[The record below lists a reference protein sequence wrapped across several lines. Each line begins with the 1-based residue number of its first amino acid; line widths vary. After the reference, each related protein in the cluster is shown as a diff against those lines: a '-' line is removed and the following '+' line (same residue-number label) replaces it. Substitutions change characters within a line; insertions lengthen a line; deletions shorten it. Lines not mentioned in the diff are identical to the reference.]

1 MREKM
6 SKRRKKEQKAEEKR
20 LVFEKN
26 EKWYIIGREGIVLRR
41 GFYESFL
48 SWTFDRKS
56 VHRKL

>member
-1 MREKM
+1 M
-6 SKRRKKEQKAEEKR
+6 SKRQKKEQKAEEKR

-48 SWTFDRKS
+48 SRTFDRKS
-56 VHRKL
+56 VYRTI